1 MERLVKFSKQLQ
13 EKSTEE
19 VKDLVIDLIQ
29 DKKGKDI
36 VCLDLQKIT
45 EAVTDYFIICHGDSS
60 TQVKAIIDYIEDEM
74 SKLFG
79 MKRVLVE
86 GKINGEWAL
95 VDLGD
100 IVIHVFNKEKRDFYM
115 LEELWS
121 DAVITRYEND

>member
-19 VKDLVIDLIQ
+19 VKDLVVSLIQ

>member
-1 MERLVKFSKQLQ
+1 LERLVKFSKQLQ